1 MNKFVDVLGDDIS
14 LIKTKENFMDID
26 DYNKMLKFL
35 DWVSAAQPQNGQHI
49 QEEIDKVITSEIVQ
63 DVFLKIWMT
72 RESLVDV
79 KDFKAYLFVISKNR
93 AINALKKSLADLER
107 MKKYASEVP
116 FNEQLEDDDNEQ
128 LPFTLIDEAIDQL
141 SPRQK
146 EIFLLHRHERY
157 SYREISEKLGIGK
170 ESVKTHL
177 SLAIKSIKNHIE
189 TKITLIILLI
199 DFISKK
205 SD

>member
-1 MNKFVDVLGDDIS
+1 MVATEKETEILKDI
-14 LIKTKENFMDID
+14 
-26 DYNKMLKFL
+26 
-35 DWVSAAQPQNGQHI
+35 AAGSSKAFRALYARWEPTLSSFIFQVTRS
-49 QEEIDKVITSEIVQ
+49 KVITSEIVQ

-93 AINALKKSLADLER
+93 AINALKKSFADLER

-128 LPFTLIDEAIDQL
+128 LTFTLIDEAIDQL

>member
-1 MNKFVDVLGDDIS
+1 MVAAEKEIAILQDI
-14 LIKTKENFMDID
+14 
-26 DYNKMLKFL
+26 
-35 DWVSAAQPQNGQHI
+35 AAGSSKAFRALYSQWEPTLSSFIFQVTRSKI
-49 QEEIDKVITSEIVQ
+49 ITAEIVQ

-72 RESLVDV
+72 RESLVEV

-116 FNEQLEDDDNEQ
+116 FNEQPEDNDNDQ
-128 LPFTLIDEAIDQL
+128 LPFTLIDEAINQL

-157 SYREISEKLGIGK
+157 SYREISEQLGIGK

-177 SLAIKSIKNHIE
+177 SLAVKSIKQHIE
-189 TKITLIILLI
+189 NKIALILLLI
-199 DFISKK
+199 DFMSKK

>member
-1 MNKFVDVLGDDIS
+1 MVETEKDADI
-14 LIKTKENFMDID
+14 LKDI
-26 DYNKMLKFL
+26 
-35 DWVSAAQPQNGQHI
+35 AAGSSKAFRALYSQWEPTLSSFIFQVTRSKI
-49 QEEIDKVITSEIVQ
+49 ITAEIVQ

-72 RESLVDV
+72 RESLVEV

-116 FNEQLEDDDNEQ
+116 FNEQPEDDNDQ
-128 LPFTLIDEAIDQL
+128 IPFTLIDEAIDQL

-157 SYREISEKLGIGK
+157 SYREIAEQLGIGK

>member
-1 MNKFVDVLGDDIS
+1 MVAAEKETEILKDI
-14 LIKTKENFMDID
+14 
-26 DYNKMLKFL
+26 
-35 DWVSAAQPQNGQHI
+35 AAGSSKAFRALYSQWEPTLSSFIFQVTRS
-49 QEEIDKVITSEIVQ
+49 KVITAEIVQ

-72 RESLVDV
+72 RESLVEV

-107 MKKYASEVP
+107 IKKYASEVP
-116 FNEQLEDDDNEQ
+116 FNEQPVEDDDAQ
-128 LPFTLIDEAIDQL
+128 LHFSLIDEAIDQL

-146 EIFLLHRHERY
+146 EIFLLHRHERH
-157 SYREISEKLGIGK
+157 SYREIAEQLGIGK

>member
-1 MNKFVDVLGDDIS
+1 MVETEKEPDI
-14 LIKTKENFMDID
+14 LKDI
-26 DYNKMLKFL
+26 
-35 DWVSAAQPQNGQHI
+35 AAGSSKAFRALYSQWEPTLSSFIFQVTRS
-49 QEEIDKVITSEIVQ
+49 KVITAEIVQ

-72 RESLVDV
+72 RESLVEV

-107 MKKYASEVP
+107 IKKYASEVP
-116 FNEQLEDDDNEQ
+116 FNEQPVEDDDAQ
-128 LPFTLIDEAIDQL
+128 LHFSLIDEAIDQL

-146 EIFLLHRHERY
+146 EIFLLHRRERH
-157 SYREISEKLGIGK
+157 SYREIAEQLGIGK

>member
-1 MNKFVDVLGDDIS
+1 MVAAEKEIAILQDI
-14 LIKTKENFMDID
+14 
-26 DYNKMLKFL
+26 
-35 DWVSAAQPQNGQHI
+35 AAGSSKAFRALYAHWEPTLSSFIFQVTRS
-49 QEEIDKVITSEIVQ
+49 KVMTAEIVQ

-72 RESLVDV
+72 RESLVEV

-116 FNEQLEDDDNEQ
+116 FNEQPEDDDNDQ

-157 SYREISEKLGIGK
+157 SYREISEQLGIGI

-177 SLAIKSIKNHIE
+177 SLAVKSIKQHIE
-189 TKITLIILLI
+189 NKIALIILLI
-199 DFISKK
+199 DFMSKK

>member
-1 MNKFVDVLGDDIS
+1 MVATEKETELLKDI
-14 LIKTKENFMDID
+14 
-26 DYNKMLKFL
+26 
-35 DWVSAAQPQNGQHI
+35 AAGNSKAFRALYSQWEPTLSSFIFQVTRSKI
-49 QEEIDKVITSEIVQ
+49 ITAEIIQ
-63 DVFLKIWMT
+63 DVFLKIWMA

-107 MKKYASEVP
+107 MKKYVSEVP
-116 FNEQLEDDDNEQ
+116 FNEQSVEDDNDQ

-146 EIFLLHRHERY
+146 EIFLLHRYERY
-157 SYREISEKLGIGK
+157 SYREIAEQLGIGK

>member
-1 MNKFVDVLGDDIS
+1 MVETEKDADILKDIAAGSSKAFRVLYSHWEPTLSSFI
-14 LIKTKENFMDID
+14 F
-26 DYNKMLKFL
+26 
-35 DWVSAAQPQNGQHI
+35 
-49 QEEIDKVITSEIVQ
+49 KVTRSKIITAEIVQ
-63 DVFLKIWMT
+63 DVFLKIGMT

-93 AINALKKSLADLER
+93 AINALKKSMADLER

-116 FNEQLEDDDNEQ
+116 FNEQPEDEDNDQ

-157 SYREISEKLGIGK
+157 SYREISEQLGIGK
-170 ESVKTHL
+170 ESVKSHL
-177 SLAIKSIKNHIE
+177 SLAIKSIKNFIA

>member
-1 MNKFVDVLGDDIS
+1 MVGAEKDTEIL
-14 LIKTKENFMDID
+14 KEI
-26 DYNKMLKFL
+26 
-35 DWVSAAQPQNGQHI
+35 AAGSSKAFRNLYARWEPTLSTFIFQVTRS
-49 QEEIDKVITSEIVQ
+49 KVITAEIVQ

-93 AINALKKSLADLER
+93 AINALKKSLADLEQ
-107 MKKYASEVP
+107 MKKYASEVQ
-116 FNEQLEDDDNEQ
+116 FNQQPEEENSAQ
-128 LPFTLIDEAIDQL
+128 LPFSLIDEAIDML

-177 SLAIKSIKNHIE
+177 SLAIKSIKKHIE
-189 TKITLIILLI
+189 TKIALIILLI
-199 DFISKK
+199 DIISKK
-205 SD
+205 TD

>member
-1 MNKFVDVLGDDIS
+1 MVETAKETEILKDI
-14 LIKTKENFMDID
+14 
-26 DYNKMLKFL
+26 
-35 DWVSAAQPQNGQHI
+35 AAGSSKAFRALYSQWEPTLSSFIYQVTRS
-49 QEEIDKVITSEIVQ
+49 KVITAEIVQ

-116 FNEQLEDDDNEQ
+116 FNEQPEDEDNDSQ
-128 LPFTLIDEAIDQL
+128 LHFSLIDEAIDQL

-157 SYREISEKLGIGK
+157 SYREISEQLGIGK

>member
-1 MNKFVDVLGDDIS
+1 MVAAEKETEILKDI
-14 LIKTKENFMDID
+14 
-26 DYNKMLKFL
+26 
-35 DWVSAAQPQNGQHI
+35 AAGSSKAFRTLYSQWEPTLSSFIFQVTRS
-49 QEEIDKVITSEIVQ
+49 KVITAEIVQ

-72 RESLVDV
+72 RESLVEV

-116 FNEQLEDDDNEQ
+116 FNEQPEDEDDAQ
-128 LPFTLIDEAIDQL
+128 LHLSLIDEAIDHL

-157 SYREISEKLGIGK
+157 SYREIAEQLGIGK

-199 DFISKK
+199 EFISKK

>member
-1 MNKFVDVLGDDIS
+1 MVETAKETEILKDI
-14 LIKTKENFMDID
+14 
-26 DYNKMLKFL
+26 
-35 DWVSAAQPQNGQHI
+35 AAGSSKAFRALYSQWEPTLSSFIFQVTRSKI
-49 QEEIDKVITSEIVQ
+49 ITAEIVQ

-72 RESLVDV
+72 RESLVEV

-116 FNEQLEDDDNEQ
+116 FNEQTEEDDDDSQ
-128 LPFTLIDEAIDQL
+128 LHFSLIDEAIDQL

-157 SYREISEKLGIGK
+157 SYREISEQLGIGK

>member
-1 MNKFVDVLGDDIS
+1 MVETEKDADI
-14 LIKTKENFMDID
+14 LKDI
-26 DYNKMLKFL
+26 
-35 DWVSAAQPQNGQHI
+35 AAGSSKAFRAIYSQWEPTLSSFIFQVTRS
-49 QEEIDKVITSEIVQ
+49 KVITAEIVQ

-72 RESLVDV
+72 RESLVEV

-107 MKKYASEVP
+107 IKKYASEVP
-116 FNEQLEDDDNEQ
+116 FNEQPVEDDDAQ
-128 LPFTLIDEAIDQL
+128 LHFSLIDEAIDQL

-146 EIFLLHRHERY
+146 EIFLLHRHERH
-157 SYREISEKLGIGK
+157 SYREIAEQLGIGK

>member
-1 MNKFVDVLGDDIS
+1 MVETAKETEILKDIAAGS
-14 LIKTKENFMDID
+14 SKAFRA
-26 DYNKMLKFL
+26 L
-35 DWVSAAQPQNGQHI
+35 DSQWEPTLSSFIYQVTRS
-49 QEEIDKVITSEIVQ
+49 KVITAEIVQ

-72 RESLVDV
+72 RESLVEV

-116 FNEQLEDDDNEQ
+116 FNEQTEEDDDDSQ
-128 LPFTLIDEAIDQL
+128 LHFSLIDEAIDQL

-157 SYREISEKLGIGK
+157 SYREISEQLGIGK

>member
-1 MNKFVDVLGDDIS
+1 MVASEKETELLKDI
-14 LIKTKENFMDID
+14 
-26 DYNKMLKFL
+26 
-35 DWVSAAQPQNGQHI
+35 AAGSSEAFRALYSQWEPNLSSFIFQVTRS
-49 QEEIDKVITSEIVQ
+49 KVITAEIVQ

-116 FNEQLEDDDNEQ
+116 FNEQPEEEDNDQ
-128 LPFTLIDEAIDQL
+128 LPFMLIDEAIDHL

-157 SYREISEKLGIGK
+157 SYREIAEQLGIGK

-177 SLAIKSIKNHIE
+177 TLAIKSIKNYIE

>member
-1 MNKFVDVLGDDIS
+1 MVETEKDADI
-14 LIKTKENFMDID
+14 LKDI
-26 DYNKMLKFL
+26 
-35 DWVSAAQPQNGQHI
+35 AAGSSKAFRALYSQWEPTLSSFIFQVTRS
-49 QEEIDKVITSEIVQ
+49 KVITAEIVQ

-72 RESLVDV
+72 RESLVEV

-107 MKKYASEVP
+107 IKKYASEVP
-116 FNEQLEDDDNEQ
+116 FNEQPVEDDDAQ
-128 LPFTLIDEAIDQL
+128 LHFSLIDEAIDQL

-146 EIFLLHRHERY
+146 EIFLLHRHERH
-157 SYREISEKLGIGK
+157 SYREIAEQLGIGK

>member
-1 MNKFVDVLGDDIS
+1 MVASEKETELFKDI
-14 LIKTKENFMDID
+14 
-26 DYNKMLKFL
+26 
-35 DWVSAAQPQNGQHI
+35 AAGSSKAFRALYSQWEPTLSSFIFQVTRS
-49 QEEIDKVITSEIVQ
+49 KVITAEIVQ

-72 RESLVDV
+72 RESLVEV

-116 FNEQLEDDDNEQ
+116 FNEQPEDDNDQ
-128 LPFTLIDEAIDQL
+128 LPFTLIDEAIDHL

-157 SYREISEKLGIGK
+157 SYREIAEQLGIGK

>member
-1 MNKFVDVLGDDIS
+1 MVETEKDAEILKDI
-14 LIKTKENFMDID
+14 
-26 DYNKMLKFL
+26 
-35 DWVSAAQPQNGQHI
+35 AAGSSKAFRALYSYWEPTLSSFIFQVTRS
-49 QEEIDKVITSEIVQ
+49 KVITAEIVQ

-72 RESLVDV
+72 RESLVEV

-107 MKKYASEVP
+107 IKKYASEVP
-116 FNEQLEDDDNEQ
+116 FNEQPVEDDDAQ
-128 LPFTLIDEAIDQL
+128 LHFSLIDEAIDQL

-157 SYREISEKLGIGK
+157 SYREIAEQLGIGK

-189 TKITLIILLI
+189 KKITLIILLI

>member
-1 MNKFVDVLGDDIS
+1 MVAAEKETEILKDI
-14 LIKTKENFMDID
+14 
-26 DYNKMLKFL
+26 
-35 DWVSAAQPQNGQHI
+35 AAGSSKAFRTLYSQWEPTLSSFIFQVTRS
-49 QEEIDKVITSEIVQ
+49 KVITAEIVQ

-72 RESLVDV
+72 RESLVEV

-107 MKKYASEVP
+107 MKKYTSEVP
-116 FNEQLEDDDNEQ
+116 FNEQPEEEANYQ
-128 LPFTLIDEAIDQL
+128 LPFTLIDEAIDHL

-146 EIFLLHRHERY
+146 EIFLLHRYERY
-157 SYREISEKLGIGK
+157 SYREIAEQLGIGK

-177 SLAIKSIKNHIE
+177 SLAIKSIKIYIE
-189 TKITLIILLI
+189 TKISLIILLI

>member
-1 MNKFVDVLGDDIS
+1 MVAAEKETEILKDI
-14 LIKTKENFMDID
+14 
-26 DYNKMLKFL
+26 
-35 DWVSAAQPQNGQHI
+35 AAGSSKAFRALYSQWEPTLSSFIFQVTCS
-49 QEEIDKVITSEIVQ
+49 KVITAEIVQ

-72 RESLVDV
+72 RESLVEV

-116 FNEQLEDDDNEQ
+116 FNEQPVEDDDAQ
-128 LPFTLIDEAIDQL
+128 LHFSLIDEAIDQL

-157 SYREISEKLGIGK
+157 SYREIAEQLGIGK

>member
-1 MNKFVDVLGDDIS
+1 MVETEKDADI
-14 LIKTKENFMDID
+14 LKDI
-26 DYNKMLKFL
+26 
-35 DWVSAAQPQNGQHI
+35 AAGSSKAFRALYSQWEPTLSSFIFQVTRSKI
-49 QEEIDKVITSEIVQ
+49 ITAEIVQ

-72 RESLVDV
+72 RESLVEV

-107 MKKYASEVP
+107 MKKYANEVP
-116 FNEQLEDDDNEQ
+116 FNEQPEDDNDQ
-128 LPFTLIDEAIDQL
+128 IPFTLIDEAIDQL

-157 SYREISEKLGIGK
+157 SYREIAEQLGIGK

>member
-1 MNKFVDVLGDDIS
+1 MVAAEKEIAILQDI
-14 LIKTKENFMDID
+14 
-26 DYNKMLKFL
+26 
-35 DWVSAAQPQNGQHI
+35 AAGSSKAFRTLYSQWEPTLSSFIFQVTRSKI
-49 QEEIDKVITSEIVQ
+49 ITAEIVQ

-72 RESLVDV
+72 RESLVEV

-93 AINALKKSLADLER
+93 AINALKKSLAELEK

-116 FNEQLEDDDNEQ
+116 FNEQPEDDDNDQ

-157 SYREISEKLGIGK
+157 SYREISEQLGIGK

-177 SLAIKSIKNHIE
+177 SLAVKSIKQHIE
-189 TKITLIILLI
+189 NKIALIILLI
-199 DFISKK
+199 EFISKK

>member
-1 MNKFVDVLGDDIS
+1 MVGAETDTEILKDIAAGS
-14 LIKTKENFMDID
+14 SKAFRNL
-26 DYNKMLKFL
+26 YNHWEPTLSSFIFQ
-35 DWVSAAQPQNGQHI
+35 VTRS
-49 QEEIDKVITSEIVQ
+49 KVITAEIVQ

-72 RESLVDV
+72 RESLIDV

-93 AINALKKSLADLER
+93 AINALKKSLADLEQ
-107 MKKYASEVP
+107 MKKYASEVQ
-116 FNEQLEDDDNEQ
+116 FNHQPEEDISQ
-128 LPFTLIDEAIDQL
+128 LPFSLIDEAINML

-177 SLAIKSIKNHIE
+177 SLAIKSIKKHIE
-189 TKITLIILLI
+189 TKISLIILLI
-199 DFISKK
+199 DIISKK
-205 SD
+205 SE

>member
-1 MNKFVDVLGDDIS
+1 MVETEKDADI
-14 LIKTKENFMDID
+14 LKDI
-26 DYNKMLKFL
+26 
-35 DWVSAAQPQNGQHI
+35 AAGSSKAFRALYSHWEPTLSSFIFQVTRS
-49 QEEIDKVITSEIVQ
+49 KVITAEIVQ

-116 FNEQLEDDDNEQ
+116 FNEQPEDEDNDQ

-157 SYREISEKLGIGK
+157 SYREISEQLGINK

-189 TKITLIILLI
+189 TKIALIILLI

>member
-1 MNKFVDVLGDDIS
+1 MVETEK
-14 LIKTKENFMDID
+14 DID
-26 DYNKMLKFL
+26 KLK
-35 DWVSAAQPQNGQHI
+35 DIAAGSSKAFRALYARWEPTLSSFIFQVTRS
-49 QEEIDKVITSEIVQ
+49 KVLTAEIVQ
-63 DVFLKIWMT
+63 DVFLKVWMT
-72 RESLVDV
+72 RESLIDV

-128 LPFTLIDEAIDQL
+128 LTFTLIDEAIDQL

-189 TKITLIILLI
+189 NKIALIILLI

-205 SD
+205 TD

>member
-1 MNKFVDVLGDDIS
+1 MVAAEKETEILKDI
-14 LIKTKENFMDID
+14 
-26 DYNKMLKFL
+26 
-35 DWVSAAQPQNGQHI
+35 AAGSSKAFRALYSQWEPTLSSFIFQVTRSKI
-49 QEEIDKVITSEIVQ
+49 ITAEIVQ

-72 RESLVDV
+72 RESLVEV

-116 FNEQLEDDDNEQ
+116 FNEQPEDDNDQ
-128 LPFTLIDEAIDQL
+128 IPFTLIDEAIDQL

-157 SYREISEKLGIGK
+157 SYREIAEQLGIGK

>member
-1 MNKFVDVLGDDIS
+1 MVAAEKEIAILQDI
-14 LIKTKENFMDID
+14 
-26 DYNKMLKFL
+26 
-35 DWVSAAQPQNGQHI
+35 AAGSSKAFRALYAHWEPILSSFIFQVTRS
-49 QEEIDKVITSEIVQ
+49 KVMTAEIVQ

-72 RESLVDV
+72 RESLVEV

-116 FNEQLEDDDNEQ
+116 FNEQPEDDDNDQ

-157 SYREISEKLGIGK
+157 SYREISEQLGIGM

-177 SLAIKSIKNHIE
+177 SLAVKSIKQHIE
-189 TKITLIILLI
+189 NKIALIILLI
-199 DFISKK
+199 DFMSKK

>member
-1 MNKFVDVLGDDIS
+1 MVAAEKIIAILQDI
-14 LIKTKENFMDID
+14 
-26 DYNKMLKFL
+26 
-35 DWVSAAQPQNGQHI
+35 AAGSSKAFRALYAHWEPTLSSFIFQVTRS
-49 QEEIDKVITSEIVQ
+49 KVMTAEIVQ

-72 RESLVDV
+72 RESLVEV

-107 MKKYASEVP
+107 MKKYAIEVP
-116 FNEQLEDDDNEQ
+116 FNELPDEDDDNDQ

-141 SPRQK
+141 TPRQK

-157 SYREISEKLGIGK
+157 SYREISEQLGIGK

-177 SLAIKSIKNHIE
+177 SLAVKSIKQHIE
-189 TKITLIILLI
+189 NKIALIILLI

>member
-1 MNKFVDVLGDDIS
+1 MVASEKETELLKDI
-14 LIKTKENFMDID
+14 
-26 DYNKMLKFL
+26 
-35 DWVSAAQPQNGQHI
+35 AAGSSEAFRALYSQWEPNLSSFIFQVTRS
-49 QEEIDKVITSEIVQ
+49 KVITAEIVQ

-72 RESLVDV
+72 RESLV
-79 KDFKAYLFVISKNR
+79 KAYLFVISKNR

-116 FNEQLEDDDNEQ
+116 FNEQPEEEDNDQ
-128 LPFTLIDEAIDQL
+128 LPFTLIDEAIDHL

-157 SYREISEKLGIGK
+157 SYREIAEQLGIGK

>member
-1 MNKFVDVLGDDIS
+1 MVETEKDADI
-14 LIKTKENFMDID
+14 
-26 DYNKMLKFL
+26 LKNI
-35 DWVSAAQPQNGQHI
+35 AAGSSKAFRALYSQWEPTLSSFIFQVTRSKI
-49 QEEIDKVITSEIVQ
+49 ITAEIVQ

-72 RESLVDV
+72 RESLVEV

-116 FNEQLEDDDNEQ
+116 FNEQPEDDNDQ
-128 LPFTLIDEAIDQL
+128 IPFTLIDEAIDQL

-157 SYREISEKLGIGK
+157 SYREIAEQLGIGK

>member
-1 MNKFVDVLGDDIS
+1 MVASEKETELLKDI
-14 LIKTKENFMDID
+14 
-26 DYNKMLKFL
+26 
-35 DWVSAAQPQNGQHI
+35 AAGSSEAFRALYSQWEPTLSSFIFQVTRS
-49 QEEIDKVITSEIVQ
+49 KVITAEIVQ

-72 RESLVDV
+72 RESLVEV

-116 FNEQLEDDDNEQ
+116 FNEQPEDDNDQ
-128 LPFTLIDEAIDQL
+128 LPFTLIDEAIDHL

-157 SYREISEKLGIGK
+157 SYREIAEQLGIGK

>member
-1 MNKFVDVLGDDIS
+1 MVAAEKETEILKDI
-14 LIKTKENFMDID
+14 
-26 DYNKMLKFL
+26 
-35 DWVSAAQPQNGQHI
+35 AAGSSKAFRALYSQWEPTLSSFIFQVTRS
-49 QEEIDKVITSEIVQ
+49 KVITAEIVQ

-72 RESLVDV
+72 RESLVEV

-116 FNEQLEDDDNEQ
+116 FNEQPVEDDDSQ
-128 LPFTLIDEAIDQL
+128 LHFSLIDEAIDQL

-157 SYREISEKLGIGK
+157 SYREISEQLGIGK

-205 SD
+205 TD

>member
-1 MNKFVDVLGDDIS
+1 MVETEKDADI
-14 LIKTKENFMDID
+14 LKDI
-26 DYNKMLKFL
+26 
-35 DWVSAAQPQNGQHI
+35 AAGSSKAFRALYSQWEPPLSSFIFQVTRSKI
-49 QEEIDKVITSEIVQ
+49 ITAEIVQ

-72 RESLVDV
+72 RESLVEV

-116 FNEQLEDDDNEQ
+116 FNEQPEDDNDQ
-128 LPFTLIDEAIDQL
+128 IPFTLIDEAIDQL

-157 SYREISEKLGIGK
+157 SYREIAEQLGIGK

>member
-1 MNKFVDVLGDDIS
+1 MVASEKETELLKDI
-14 LIKTKENFMDID
+14 
-26 DYNKMLKFL
+26 
-35 DWVSAAQPQNGQHI
+35 AAGSSEAFRALYSQWEPNLSSFIFQI
-49 QEEIDKVITSEIVQ
+49 TRSKVITAEIVQ

-116 FNEQLEDDDNEQ
+116 FNEQPEEEDNDQ
-128 LPFTLIDEAIDQL
+128 LPFTLIDEAIDHL

-146 EIFLLHRHERY
+146 EIFLLHRHEGY
-157 SYREISEKLGIGK
+157 SYREIAEQLGIGK

>member
-1 MNKFVDVLGDDIS
+1 MVETEKDADI
-14 LIKTKENFMDID
+14 LKDI
-26 DYNKMLKFL
+26 
-35 DWVSAAQPQNGQHI
+35 AAGSSKAFRALYSQWEPTLSSFIFQVTRSKI
-49 QEEIDKVITSEIVQ
+49 ITAEIVQ

-72 RESLVDV
+72 RESLVEV

-116 FNEQLEDDDNEQ
+116 FNEQPEDDNDQ
-128 LPFTLIDEAIDQL
+128 IPFTLIDEAIDQL

-157 SYREISEKLGIGK
+157 SYREIAEQLGIGK

-199 DFISKK
+199 DFISRK

>member
-1 MNKFVDVLGDDIS
+1 MVETEKDADI
-14 LIKTKENFMDID
+14 LKDI
-26 DYNKMLKFL
+26 
-35 DWVSAAQPQNGQHI
+35 AAGSSKAFRALYSQWEPTLSSFIFQVTRS
-49 QEEIDKVITSEIVQ
+49 KVITAEIVQ

-72 RESLVDV
+72 RESLVEV

-107 MKKYASEVP
+107 IKKYASEVP
-116 FNEQLEDDDNEQ
+116 FNEQPVEDDDAQ
-128 LPFTLIDEAIDQL
+128 LHFSLIDEAIDQL

-157 SYREISEKLGIGK
+157 SYREIAEQLGIGK

>member
-1 MNKFVDVLGDDIS
+1 MVETEKDADI
-14 LIKTKENFMDID
+14 LKDI
-26 DYNKMLKFL
+26 
-35 DWVSAAQPQNGQHI
+35 AAGSSKAFRALYSQWEPTLSSFIYQVTRS
-49 QEEIDKVITSEIVQ
+49 KVITAEIVQ

-72 RESLVDV
+72 RESLVEV

-107 MKKYASEVP
+107 IKKYASEVP
-116 FNEQLEDDDNEQ
+116 FNEQPVEDDDAQ
-128 LPFTLIDEAIDQL
+128 LHFSLIDEAIDQL

-157 SYREISEKLGIGK
+157 SYREISEQLGIGK

>member
-1 MNKFVDVLGDDIS
+1 MVETAKETEILKDI
-14 LIKTKENFMDID
+14 
-26 DYNKMLKFL
+26 
-35 DWVSAAQPQNGQHI
+35 AAGSSKAFRALYSQWEPTLSSFIFQVTRS
-49 QEEIDKVITSEIVQ
+49 KVITAEIVQ
-63 DVFLKIWMT
+63 DVFLKIWIT
-72 RESLVDV
+72 RESLVEV

-107 MKKYASEVP
+107 MKKYVSEVP
-116 FNEQLEDDDNEQ
+116 FNEQHEDEDDAQ
-128 LPFTLIDEAIDQL
+128 LHLSLIDEAIDQL

-157 SYREISEKLGIGK
+157 SYREIAEQLGIGK